1 MKRVFTI
8 DGSNGP
14 VRIQW
19 QKRHGNFLAVATSH
33 RVQLYARHG
42 DMRREISLPGVFGYM
57 DWQKDGDVLAVL
69 HDRNTVIYLWE
80 AHLQKLLQVDAN
92 LKDQLTWC
100 SWSKVSSHLA
110 VGTSKGSLI
119 VYNHQSS
126 KKVPVIGK
134 HSKRITCGAWNS
146 QNQIVLGSDD
156 KTISLN
162 SVDGDELKKISV
174 RLEPNN
180 IRLSNMKRDAN
191 KALFETSVSAV
202 LGRRT
207 LFLWDTEGSTPSSGD
222 PPGQVQVELAFQNAY
237 GDIVDYAWYG
247 DGYLCIAFSN
257 GFTVVVSTHPT
268 EIGHELSQSRPHKN
282 SLDGFVVS
290 GASKVASV
298 GSSPQQITLVD
309 LSDPKEALVILP
321 VDEEMGRLEKM
332 TWTDDG
338 QLLSVSTADGTVFT
352 YLASLTVLGA
362 ACQTRV
368 AYLTSLTEVTT
379 FDPSQQDG
387 TMLRIRVPVEPQFLG
402 VGADVMA
409 VGMNNRV
416 WFFELHEDRWEE
428 ISDREYLGNVHCVKV
443 CGDYAAVLFEDK
455 ILLHLVDE
463 CVEAEESRESR
474 IFPGPAGKGAIV
486 CCELTQDFLIY
497 GTDQGGIHYFY
508 LEEWQLVSEYKHEV
522 GVRLLA
528 PDPSGTRL
536 TLTDDKGD
544 GYVYSPL
551 DDSLV
556 EIPNLGAGT
565 KGVLWDQSPLDRGVF
580 ATQEQNQ
587 VRGYMYLRESIYG
600 AQCEY
605 LGETSLGE
613 GYKPLLLYGGE
624 IWCLNAHGKIVS
636 FQMMSHKQPEDTM
649 GDNLNHFVEEQFLEE
664 SLEQALR
671 LNRFRESWSLAHSLN
686 NKNGWRQIAERSIY
700 LLEVELAQRAY
711 REEGE
716 GGMVLSLESLISVED
731 KNLLAGHLLALR
743 GEFDSAQDVMLRSSQ
758 PQAALSM
765 RRDLLHW
772 DQALQLARALSPEQI
787 PAISREYAQQ
797 LEFQGDYSGAL
808 ENYDRGV
815 TGRDEDR
822 ENDLLCQAGMARNSV
837 RVGEISRGE
846 NLARQH
852 PSQLV
857 KQECAQLLENLK
869 LYGQA
874 GQLYEEAREFER
886 AASVYAR
893 LKQWNKVGNLLT
905 QVTSPK
911 IHAQYAKAKEVDG
924 SYAES
929 IRAYEQAGDY
939 ESIIRINLENL
950 GTVEEAVRVAQ
961 ESESHE
967 GAKLVA
973 RHYQRRGQFAEAVEF
988 LVLSKCVDEAFQM
1001 ALQQNE
1007 MKRFAEIIGD
1017 RASLED
1023 NLRIA
1028 RYFDDSREHYLAG
1041 VFYLRCGDH
1050 SKALQH
1056 FLMAPTGLADKDT
1069 IALAIETVGKAEN
1082 DGLTHQLI
1090 GFLMGETDG
1099 EPKDARYLFQLYMA
1113 LKQYREAARTAI
1125 IIARE
1130 DQAAGNYRN
1139 ARDMLLKMYRELR
1152 DKHIRVPNEM
1162 FNGLMLLHSYIL
1174 VRFHVKRKDH
1184 AKAARLLIRVAG
1196 SISKFPAHV
1205 VQILTSTVIECQRA
1219 GLKQSA
1225 FTYAAMLMRP
1235 EYRQLIDAKWK
1246 NNIENI
1252 VRRGSEKDEQV
1263 NEPLLPCPFCHT
1275 SLPEYQLDCPQCK
1288 NNVPYC
1294 LQTGRHMILED
1305 WTRCPHCHFP
1315 ALFSEL
1321 SQYTN
1326 EEGAMCL
1333 MCSLALSPR
1342 HVTKI
1347 DDPTPYLRPHE
1358 TIE

>member
-1 MKRVFTI
+1 MKRVFAT
-8 DGSNGP
+8 DGNNGP

-19 QKRHGNFLAVATSH
+19 QRRHGNFLAVATPQSSFI
-33 RVQLYARHG
+33 YDRHG
-42 DMRREISLPGVFGYM
+42 ELRREISIPGAFVCM
-57 DWQKDGDVLAVL
+57 DWQKDGDVLAL
-69 HDRNTVIYLWE
+69 LYDKNTVIVLWE
-80 AHLQKLLQVDAN
+80 AHSQRLIQVDAN

-119 VYNHQSS
+119 VYNHQNS

-146 QNQIVLGSDD
+146 QNQIVLGSED

-162 SVDGDELKKISV
+162 SVDGDELKKINV
-174 RLEPNN
+174 RLDPNN

-191 KALFETSVSAV
+191 KALFETSVSAI

-207 LFLWDTEGSTPSSGD
+207 LFLWDTDGTTPPPGD
-222 PPGQVQVELAFQNAY
+222 PPAQVQVELAFQNAY

-257 GFTVVVSTHPT
+257 GFCVVVSTHPT
-268 EIGHELSQSRPHKN
+268 EIGHELSQARPHKN
-282 SLDGFVVS
+282 SLEGFVVS
-290 GASKVASV
+290 GGSKAASV

-321 VDEEMGRLEKM
+321 VDEDTGKLDKLS
-332 TWTDDG
+332 WTDDG
-338 QLLSVSTADGTVFT
+338 QLLSVSTLEGAVFT

-362 ACQTRV
+362 ACLTRV

-379 FDPSQQDG
+379 FDPVQQEASI
-387 TMLRIRVPVEPQFLG
+387 LRVRVPVEPQFMG
-402 VGADVMA
+402 VGTDLLA

-416 WFFELHEDRWEE
+416 WFFELHDDRWEE
-428 ISDREYLGNVHCVKV
+428 LSDREYLGNVRSVSV
-443 CGDYAAVLFEDK
+443 TGDYAAVLFEDK
-455 ILLHLVDE
+455 IQLHLVDGCE
-463 CVEAEESRESR
+463 EGDESRQSR
-474 IFPGPAGKGAIV
+474 LFPGPDGKGAIT
-486 CCELTQDFLIY
+486 CCELTPEFLIY
-497 GTDQGGIHYFY
+497 GTEQGGIHFFY
-508 LEEWQLVSEYKHEV
+508 IEEWQLVSEYKHEAA
-522 GVRLLA
+522 VRLLA

-536 TLTDDKGD
+536 VITDDRGY
-544 GYVYSPL
+544 GYVYNPI

-556 EIPNLGAGT
+556 EIPDIGAGT

-580 ATQEQNQ
+580 VTHEQNKI
-587 VRGYMYLRESIYG
+587 RGYMFLRESIYG
-600 AQCEY
+600 PQCES

-613 GYKPLLLYGGE
+613 GFKPLLLYGGE
-624 IWCLNAHGKIVS
+624 VWCLNAHGKIVS
-636 FQMMSHKQPEDTM
+636 FLMTSHKQPEDKM
-649 GDNLNHFVEEQFLEE
+649 GDKLNNFVEEQFLEE

-671 LNRFRESWSLAHSLN
+671 LNRFRECWGLAHSLN
-686 NKNGWRQIAERSIY
+686 NKHGWRQIAERALF
-700 LLEVELAQRAY
+700 LLELELAQRAY

-716 GGMVLSLESLISVED
+716 GGMVLSMESLIPIED
-731 KNLLAGHLLALR
+731 RNLLAGHLLALR
-743 GEFDSAQDVMLRSSQ
+743 EEFDSAQDAMLRSSQ
-758 PQAALSM
+758 PKAALSM

-772 DQALQLARALSPEQI
+772 DQALQLARALSPDQI

-815 TGRDEDR
+815 TGREEDR

-837 RVGEISRGE
+837 RVGEIVRGE
-846 NLARQH
+846 SLARQH
-852 PSQLV
+852 PSQQV
-857 KQECAQLLENLK
+857 KMECAHLLENLK
-869 LYGQA
+869 LYAQA
-874 GQLYEEAREFER
+874 GQLYEEAREFEKT
-886 AASVYAR
+886 ASVYAR

-911 IHAQYAKAKEVDG
+911 IHAQYAKAKEAEG
-924 SYAES
+924 SYVES
-929 IRAYEQAGDY
+929 MRAYEHAGDY

-950 GTVEEAVRVAQ
+950 GSVEEAVRVAQ
-961 ESESHE
+961 RSQSHE
-967 GAKLVA
+967 GAKLIA
-973 RHYQRRGQFAEAVEF
+973 KFYQRRGKFAEAVEF

-1007 MKRFAEIIGD
+1007 MKRFAEIIGE

-1028 RYFDDSREHYLAG
+1028 RYFVDSREHYLAG

-1056 FLMAPTGLADKDT
+1056 LLIAPTGLVDKDN
-1069 IALAIETVGKAEN
+1069 IALAIETVGQAED
-1082 DGLTHQLI
+1082 DGLTNQLI

-1139 ARDMLLKMYRELR
+1139 ARDMLLKMYRGLR

-1162 FNGLMLLHSYIL
+1162 YQSLMLLHSYIL

-1184 AKAARLLIRVAG
+1184 TKAARLLIRVAG

-1246 NNIENI
+1246 KNIETI
-1252 VRRGSEKDEQV
+1252 VRKSEKEEQT
-1263 NEPLLPCPFCHT
+1263 NEPLFPCPFCHT
-1275 SLPEYQLDCPQCK
+1275 PLPEYQLDCHQCK
-1288 NNVPYC
+1288 NNISYC

-1305 WTRCPHCHFP
+1305 WTRCPHCLFP
-1315 ALFSEL
+1315 ALYSEL
-1321 SQYTN
+1321 SHFAE
-1326 EEGAMCL
+1326 EEGAVCL
-1333 MCSLALSPR
+1333 VCNVALSPR

-1347 DDPTPYLRPHE
+1347 DDPTLYLRPHE